1 MHPVGFQRQELAQ
14 KALSALHSFHR
25 DQHYILAEDKVQIVD
40 EFTGR
45 VMADRTWERGL
56 HQMIEAKEGCEIT
69 GQRRTLAQITYQR
82 FFGRY
87 LLLAGMTGT
96 AKEVEPELKR
106 VYDLSVVRI
115 PTHKPSRR
123 RRQPDKVYATP
134 EARWQAVADRAA
146 QVAAAGRSVLIG
158 TRSVAASETLGELLA
173 DRGISHRVLNARQ
186 DETEAESVALAGQ
199 PGAITVATNMAGRG
213 TDIKLAREVEAQGG
227 LHVILTEFHE
237 SARVDRQ
244 LFGRS
249 ARQGDPGSVE
259 AMVCWRDEV
268 FVRFAPWLSAL
279 ARRFRKADGLAGG
292 WFRALVWLAQGKS
305 EREGRRERLETVK
318 RDRKWLEALGFVGRA
333 RK

>member
-25 DQHYILAEDKVQIVD
+25 DQHYILAQDKVQIVD

-213 TDIKLAREVEAQGG
+213 TDIKLAKEVEAQGG

-268 FVRFAPWLSAL
+268 FVRFAPWLSL
-279 ARRFRKADGLAGG
+279 LVRRLMANRVESGLLFR
-292 WFRALVWLAQGKS
+292 WLVAYAQGRS

-333 RK
+333 GK